1 MSTELV
7 QVEEVQP
14 EKFGIEQKQATELM
28 GDLPL
33 IKQERENLKAE
44 FQEVIK
50 LDIEQPETAQI
61 AGDLR
66 KRILKN
72 RTQGIERWHKD
83 AKQFFLRGGQFVDE
97 IKRMEIRVNEAMEQV
112 LAQIEKHQEIKEQ
125 KRREA
130 LRQERL
136 TQLQAY
142 DGTEIAGLVDFTQ
155 EQFDS
160 YLLGVK
166 AQYEAKQKA
175 EAERIE
181 AERIENLHNERY
193 SRLAKYADFIPGF
206 EEIHFGVITDES
218 YIQYGTEAKEK
229 KEAHDAEQARIKAEN
244 DRLQKEKDEADKR
257 MEARSNELKPYI
269 VFIRDYNAL
278 IKSDEADYQ
287 KQFADIKK
295 GAEDHWEYERQ
306 QQAKAIDEMEEREK
320 ASLRFLLDNG
330 FEHRDGGV
338 RYKSDTFN
346 WFIGSNHYSTLSSD
360 KEYEEFKKSVLNQI
374 DLINLEAEKQK
385 AIDEANRLKEAEQ
398 KRIQDEAKAEA
409 DRIAEQQRIANQ
421 GETERLIQWVE
432 SFELSEP
439 VGNYSPEARGN
450 IVAILSRFNGFKKWA
465 KDTITNK

>member
-33 IKQERENLKAE
+33 IKQERESLKAE

-125 KRREA
+125 QRREA

-175 EAERIE
+175 EAERAE
-181 AERIENLHNERY
+181 AERIENLHNERKL
-193 SRLAKYADFIPGF
+193 RLSKYEDFIPDLDD
-206 EEIHFGVITDES
+206 INFGTITEDEF
-218 YIQYGTEAKEK
+218 IAIGTKAKAD

-244 DRLQKEKDEADKR
+244 ERLQMEKDEAERKQR
-257 MEARSNELKPYI
+257 EALEKAERERKESEAK
-269 VFIRDYNAL
+269 A
-278 IKSDEADYQ
+278 KAEADRL
-287 KQFADIKK
+287 K
-295 GAEDHWEYERQ
+295 AEAE
-306 QQAKAIDEMEEREK
+306 ANLKAE
-320 ASLRFLLDNG
+320 
-330 FEHRDGGV
+330 
-338 RYKSDTFN
+338 
-346 WFIGSNHYSTLSSD
+346 
-360 KEYEEFKKSVLNQI
+360 Q
-374 DLINLEAEKQK
+374 AEKQK

-409 DRIAEQQRIANQ
+409 DRIAEQKRIAKQ
-421 GETERLIQWVE
+421 GESKRIQAWIE
-432 SFELSEP
+432 SFELP
-439 VGNYSPEARGN
+439 QLPAGNYNAESKAQ
-450 IVAILSRFNGFKKWA
+450 IDAIIAKFNGFKLWA
-465 KDTITNK
+465 KQQ

>member
-33 IKQERENLKAE
+33 IKQERESLKVE
-44 FQEVIK
+44 FQQVIK

-97 IKRMEIRVNEAMEQV
+97 IKRMEIRVNEAMEQA

-125 KRREA
+125 QRREA

-142 DGTEIAGLVDFTQ
+142 DGTEIAGLIDFTQ

-181 AERIENLHNERY
+181 AERIENLHNERKL
-193 SRLAKYADFIPGF
+193 RLSKYEDFIPN
-206 EEIHFGVITDES
+206 IDEVNL
-218 YIQYGTEAKEK
+218 GKLTEDEFIAIGMKAKADK
-229 KEAHDAEQARIKAEN
+229 DAYDVEQARIKAEN
-244 DRLQKEKDEADKR
+244 ERLQKEKEEAERKQREAIEKAERERKEAEAKAKAEADRLKAEADAR
-257 MEARSNELKPYI
+257 LKAEQEAR
-269 VFIRDYNAL
+269 
-278 IKSDEADYQ
+278 
-287 KQFADIKK
+287 
-295 GAEDHWEYERQ
+295 
-306 QQAKAIDEMEEREK
+306 AKAEAQAQAEANRLK
-320 ASLRFLLDNG
+320 AEVDAKLQA
-330 FEHRDGGV
+330 E
-338 RYKSDTFN
+338 
-346 WFIGSNHYSTLSSD
+346 
-360 KEYEEFKKSVLNQI
+360 Q
-374 DLINLEAEKQK
+374 AEKQK

-398 KRIQDEAKAEA
+398 NRIQDEQARKDAE
-409 DRIAEQQRIANQ
+409 IAEQKRIAKQ
-421 GETERLIQWVE
+421 GESKRIQAWIE
-432 SFELSEP
+432 SFELPELP
-439 VGNYSPEARGN
+439 AGNYNAESKAQ
-450 IVAILSRFNGFKKWA
+450 IDAIIAKFNGFKSWA
-465 KDTITNK
+465 NQQ